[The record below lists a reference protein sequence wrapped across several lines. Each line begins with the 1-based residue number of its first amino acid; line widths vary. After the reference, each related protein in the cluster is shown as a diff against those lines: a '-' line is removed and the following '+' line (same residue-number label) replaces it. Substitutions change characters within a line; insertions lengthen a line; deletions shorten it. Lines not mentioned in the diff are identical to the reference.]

1 MFSPVITFPR
11 LFAAASLLLG
21 NLPLTEPNSSAHS
34 LHKHPDGLPR
44 SSPTSATRPRRGHPG
59 RALRGLRA
67 SLSSLSAHQSAQYG
81 PPQRQ
86 RGAPRSQD
94 LRDPG
99 RAPSEDP
106 VEAPSSERKSTQGHR
121 ARPPTGRG
129 GGEGEE
135 HLLPAPCLTPCLW
148 GSGCP
153 CCTSAHAQGLSDEP
167 RDRKSVV

>member
-1 MFSPVITFPR
+1 MFSPVIPFPR

-81 PPQRQ
+81 PR
-86 RGAPRSQD
+86 
-94 LRDPG
+94 
-99 RAPSEDP
+99 
-106 VEAPSSERKSTQGHR
+106 
-121 ARPPTGRG
+121 
-129 GGEGEE
+129 
-135 HLLPAPCLTPCLW
+135 
-148 GSGCP
+148 
-153 CCTSAHAQGLSDEP
+153 
-167 RDRKSVV
+167 RDRGEPPDPRTSEILAELPRRTQ